1 MTMHGVLFCLF
12 FCIAGIFSPP
22 PVLAESEVK
31 FKVLAVN
38 PSDTQSIKA
47 KISQSLP
54 PEIDP
59 SRDLIDKAGL
69 EVVFN
74 PDNNVYALSG
84 EVELKP
90 RETKTLNVRVRDVW
104 QITAEEVE
112 ETKQNLEAQIQGLK
126 GTKYHDTAKLLY
138 EKTQESIERILE
150 EQGKSV
156 GMKQHIELY
165 RAHVQQLQDIKA
177 NALSLAAMRRLEDE
191 KKQGVAEA
199 RFMIVAE
206 NPSSEP
212 KTMSVRSVL
221 PKEVQAEDVLE
232 KQDFSLLF
240 DEAKKV
246 YILEKQDQFSA
257 NETKK
262 YIITIRDIWRIPDDE
277 IKFTGEQ
284 AKKLAD
290 FFRGSS
296 FSKYAEDQGK
306 MVQDILAGIS
316 KVQAELESSLAL
328 EDRMRAYVLNTQQMN
343 IAKAKLRN
351 LQQLIQEVPLKKD
364 DASILEKIKYFVK
377 KLADTKDV
385 VLVAMGFKPDAPA
398 TWWLILGII
407 AFLGVIAV
415 SFYFVWIKQLQKNK
429 FAPSKEVL
437 QAKKTSAE
445 KADVASSASEEPKE

>member
-1 MTMHGVLFCLF
+1 MFPRVVFFAVLVYSFVSTAF
-12 FCIAGIFSPP
+12 
-22 PVLAESEVK
+22 AEAEVK

-38 PSDTQSIKA
+38 PSDSQSIKA

-59 SRDLIDKAGL
+59 NRDLIDKAGL
-69 EVVFN
+69 EVVFD
-74 PDNNVYALSG
+74 PDGNVYTLSG

-90 RETKTLNVRVRDVW
+90 RETKTLEVRVRDVW

-112 ETKQNLEAQIQGLK
+112 ATKKNLEEQINGLK

-138 EKTQESIERILE
+138 EKTQESIDRILE
-150 EQGKSV
+150 EQGRSV

-177 NALSLAAMRRLEDE
+177 NALSLAAMRRLEEE
-191 KKQGVAEA
+191 KKAGIAEA

-206 NPSSEP
+206 NPATEP
-212 KTMSVRSVL
+212 KMMSVRSVL
-221 PKEVQAEDVLE
+221 PKEVTAEDVLE

-240 DEAKKV
+240 DEVKKV

-257 NETKK
+257 RETKK
-262 YIITIRDIWRIPDDE
+262 YIITIRDIWHISEDE
-277 IKFTGEQ
+277 IKFSGEQ
-284 AKKLAD
+284 TRRLIDLFKD
-290 FFRGSS
+290 SS
-296 FSKYAEDQGK
+296 FSKYAEDQGN
-306 MVQDILAGIS
+306 MVLDILAGIS
-316 KVQAELESSLAL
+316 KVQEELESSLAL
-328 EDRMRAYVLNTQQMN
+328 EDRMRAFVLNTRQMN

-351 LQQLIQEVPLKKD
+351 LQQLIQEISLKKD

-398 TWWLILGII
+398 TWWLILGILV
-407 AFLGVIAV
+407 FLGAIAV

-429 FAPSKEVL
+429 FALSKEVL
-437 QAKKTSAE
+437 QAKKT
-445 KADVASSASEEPKE
+445 ASEKVNDESVPPEEGKG